1 MLLTQIS
8 EKAQWLTSCC
18 LALSRPC
25 CMDSVNIINCVKI
38 GMRLTIERRNKLMS
52 RRMEKIFIILGMAVF
67 IFFGVQ
73 GASMLIVHN
82 DEAQAKQLYDSYQTE
97 LTENV
102 DDDFELPEFEVFRDN
117 LQSGGIM
124 ILILSVTT
132 VVTGG
137 LSIYFLK
144 KGLRPKLV
152 GTMLLVSGGLVAF
165 LGFAPA
171 MLGSLLY
178 IVSGGMI
185 LFKKPKQ
192 LTA

>member
-1 MLLTQIS
+1 
-8 EKAQWLTSCC
+8 
-18 LALSRPC
+18 
-25 CMDSVNIINCVKI
+25 
-38 GMRLTIERRNKLMS
+38 MS
-52 RRMEKIFIILGMAVF
+52 RRFEKILIILGMAVF

-82 DEAQAKQLYDSYQTE
+82 DEARATE
-97 LTENV
+97 LYESYESDLAENNE
-102 DDDFELPEFEVFRDN
+102 DDFELPEFNVFRDN

-144 KGLRPKLV
+144 KDIKPKMV
-152 GTMLLVSGGLVAF
+152 GILLLASGALVAF

-178 IVSGGMI
+178 MVSGGLV

-192 LTA
+192 LAV

>member
-1 MLLTQIS
+1 
-8 EKAQWLTSCC
+8 
-18 LALSRPC
+18 
-25 CMDSVNIINCVKI
+25 
-38 GMRLTIERRNKLMS
+38 MS
-52 RRMEKIFIILGMAVF
+52 RRFEKILIILGMVVF

-82 DEAQAKQLYDSYQTE
+82 DEARAMEFYESYE
-97 LTENV
+97 SDLAENNE
-102 DDDFELPEFEVFRDN
+102 DDFELPEFSVFRDN

-144 KGLRPKLV
+144 KDIKPKMV
-152 GTMLLVSGGLVAF
+152 GILLLASGALVAF

-171 MLGSLLY
+171 MFGSLLY
-178 IVSGGMI
+178 MVSGGLV

-192 LTA
+192 LAV

>member
-1 MLLTQIS
+1 
-8 EKAQWLTSCC
+8 
-18 LALSRPC
+18 
-25 CMDSVNIINCVKI
+25 
-38 GMRLTIERRNKLMS
+38 MS
-52 RRMEKIFIILGMAVF
+52 RRFEKILIILGMVVF

-82 DEAQAKQLYDSYQTE
+82 DEARAMELYEFYKSD
-97 LTENV
+97 LAENNE
-102 DDDFELPEFEVFRDN
+102 DDFELPEFSVFRDN

-144 KGLRPKLV
+144 KDIKPKMV
-152 GTMLLVSGGLVAF
+152 GILLLASGALVAF

-171 MLGSLLY
+171 MFGSLLY
-178 IVSGGMI
+178 MVSGGLV

-192 LTA
+192 LAV

>member
-1 MLLTQIS
+1 
-8 EKAQWLTSCC
+8 
-18 LALSRPC
+18 
-25 CMDSVNIINCVKI
+25 
-38 GMRLTIERRNKLMS
+38 MS
-52 RRMEKIFIILGMAVF
+52 RRFEKILIILGMAVF

-82 DEAQAKQLYDSYQTE
+82 DEGRAMELYESYESE
-97 LTENV
+97 LEDNNE
-102 DDDFELPEFEVFRDN
+102 DAFELPEFSVFRDN

-144 KGLRPKLV
+144 KGIKPKMV
-152 GTMLLVSGGLVAF
+152 GILLLVSGALVAI

-178 IVSGGMI
+178 MVSGGLV

-192 LTA
+192 LTV

>member
-1 MLLTQIS
+1 
-8 EKAQWLTSCC
+8 
-18 LALSRPC
+18 
-25 CMDSVNIINCVKI
+25 
-38 GMRLTIERRNKLMS
+38 MS
-52 RRMEKIFIILGMAVF
+52 RRFEKILIILGMAVF

-82 DEAQAKQLYDSYQTE
+82 DEARAMELYESYE
-97 LTENV
+97 SDLAENNE
-102 DDDFELPEFEVFRDN
+102 DDFELPEFSVFRDN
-117 LQSGGIM
+117 LQSGGII

-144 KGLRPKLV
+144 KDIKPKMV
-152 GTMLLVSGGLVAF
+152 GILLLASGALVAF

-178 IVSGGMI
+178 MVSGGLV

-192 LTA
+192 LAV